1 MKPIDPRLLRY
12 ARATRF
18 FLAASVA
25 LGLVGAGLVIAQ
37 AMLIAEIVVGP
48 FQRGD
53 GAGALTL
60 PLGLLAL
67 VALGRAVV
75 SWLTELAAHRA
86 SAAVKS
92 ELRLRLLERAVRLG
106 PSWLDSQRTGALTT
120 LATRGIDALDD
131 YFARYLPQLGLAVV
145 VPVAVLARIVT
156 ADWISALI
164 IVVTLPLIPLFM
176 VLIGWA
182 TQSRMDRQWRL
193 LSRLSGHFLDVVA
206 GLPTLKVF
214 GRAKAQAASIR
225 AITADYRRAT
235 LKTLRLAFLSSFA
248 LELLATV
255 SVALVAVDIGMRL
268 VHGEMDLFTGL
279 MVLVLAPEAY
289 LPLRQVGAQYH
300 AAAEGLAAA
309 DEVFAVLERALPSS
323 AADGSPAPDARGA
336 ALTLDGL
343 VVRHP
348 GRTAPSLARTSFEI
362 RPGETVAVVGP
373 SGAGKSTLLNAV
385 LGFAVPDQGR
395 VLVGGRDLASLDPE
409 SWRRQIAWVPQRPY
423 LFAGTIAENV
433 RLARPDADDE
443 AVRAALRDADAHRFV
458 SALPDG
464 IETRLGEMGTGLSA
478 GQRQRIALARAF
490 LADRPV
496 LLLDEPTANL
506 DGETETSVVEAV
518 RRLAEGR
525 TVLLVV
531 HRPALLPLADR
542 VLRLPGPAA
551 SPLPASGGDSGRVSV
566 AGARAGATRAGAIR
580 NPRAEAPV
588 SAMAGAGAGVGVG
601 AGVGN
606 ADTGGAGGG
615 VGDADADGVAGG
627 GGDADTDAGPGRLPA
642 AASGVGDESAAG
654 VVSGVGD
661 ESTADAASRAGH
673 ESSAGVASGER
684 PVGVWAGRGP
694 GSAGRTVSRDPRAHA
709 GPGALARVRA
719 AARGTRGRFAL
730 ALLLGSLALVSAV
743 GLMAVSGWL
752 ISRAAQQPPVLYLMV
767 AVTATRAFGIGRAAF
782 RYAERLVSHD
792 AVLRVLADLR
802 VAVYRRLERLAPA
815 GLGRTRRGDLLS
827 RLVADVDT
835 VQDYFLRWL
844 LPVGSAL
851 TVSVASVGFLTW
863 VLPGAGA
870 VLAAGLLVAG
880 VGVPLVSGA
889 LARRAE
895 RRLAPARGALSAQVV
910 DMLAGTAE
918 LTVSG
923 ALPRRLD
930 ALRRADGALT
940 RIARRAAAATGA
952 GAGLSALVCG
962 LTVAAAAWLGV
973 SAVADGRIHGVWL
986 AVVVLTPLA
995 AFEAVAGLPLAV
1007 QHRQRVRRAAERVY
1021 EVMDEPLPVREP
1033 GQAWGVE
1040 SRGGQGRRDESR
1052 GGRAWGGE
1060 AHGGQARRE
1069 EPLGGQAWGGE
1080 AHGGQAWGE
1089 DARCVQARRE
1099 ESCGGQ
1105 VWGVEPRCGQG
1116 RREEPRGG
1124 QAWGEE
1130 AHGGQAWGEKS
1141 GGCQAWGV
1149 EPRGC
1154 QARCGE
1160 ADGEETWGEEP
1171 PDTPYPLVLRGITA
1185 RHPGQAAPA
1194 LDGFG
1199 LELRP
1204 GHRVAVVGPSGA
1216 GKTTLAQVLLRFLDA
1231 EGGTYTL
1238 AGRNAAALD
1247 GDAVRRLVGLC
1258 AQDAHVFDS
1267 SLRENLR
1274 LARTGASDGELRAAL
1289 AEARLLDWVDG
1300 LPDGLDTLVG
1310 EQGARLSGGQRQRL
1324 ALARA
1329 LLADFPVLVL
1339 DEPAEHLDLPTA
1351 DALMADLLSATRGR
1365 TTVLITHRLAGLDAV
1380 DEVIVL
1386 DGGRAVQRGTYR
1398 ELAAA
1403 DGPFRRMLEREAA
1416 EGGILVGAGQS
1427 ADG

>member
-25 LGLVGAGLVIAQ
+25 LGLAGAGLVIAQ
-37 AMLIAEIVVGP
+37 AMLIAEIVVGA

-53 GAGALTL
+53 GVTALTL

-67 VALGRAVV
+67 VAVGRAVV

-86 SAAVKS
+86 GAAVKS

-106 PSWLDSQRTGALTT
+106 PSWLDSQRTGELTT

-176 VLIGWA
+176 MLIGWA

-225 AITADYRRAT
+225 AITGDYRRAT
-235 LKTLRLAFLSSFA
+235 LKTLRLAFLSSLA
-248 LELLATV
+248 LELLSTV

-279 MVLVLAPEAY
+279 VVLVLAPEAY

-300 AAAEGLAAA
+300 AAAEGLTAA
-309 DEVFAVLERALPSS
+309 DEVFAVLEHEPSG
-323 AADGSPAPDARGA
+323 AGGSPAPDARGA
-336 ALTLDGL
+336 GLTLDGL

-348 GRTAPSLARTSFEI
+348 GRTEPSLARTSYEI

-385 LGFAVPDQGR
+385 LGFAAPHEGR
-395 VLVGGRDLASLDPE
+395 VLIGDRDLTSLDPD

-433 RLARPDADDE
+433 RLARSDADDE
-443 AVRAALRDADAHRFV
+443 AVRAALRDADALGFV

-464 IETRLGEMGTGLSA
+464 IETRLGEMGAGLSA

-506 DGETETSVVEAV
+506 DGETEASVVDAV

-542 VLRLPGPAA
+542 VLRLPG
-551 SPLPASGGDSGRVSV
+551 SGSGS
-566 AGARAGATRAGAIR
+566 
-580 NPRAEAPV
+580 
-588 SAMAGAGAGVGVG
+588 
-601 AGVGN
+601 
-606 ADTGGAGGG
+606 
-615 VGDADADGVAGG
+615 
-627 GGDADTDAGPGRLPA
+627 GPG
-642 AASGVGDESAAG
+642 SGVGSGRGAGDAAPGGPAALPAMGRALAVGGVRPGPAVALRSAHDGDGVRRSAAG
-654 VVSGVGD
+654 V
-661 ESTADAASRAGH
+661 ERTPAAHEPTADAGAGGRLG
-673 ESSAGVASGER
+673 EVRYGPDGTGLSASG
-684 PVGVWAGRGP
+684 GP
-694 GSAGRTVSRDPRAHA
+694 AASHGSAVPYGSATRPRR
-709 GPGALARVRA
+709 GASARVRG
-719 AARGTRGRFAL
+719 AARGSRGRFGL
-730 ALLLGSLALVSAV
+730 ALLLGSLALLSAV

-767 AVTATRAFGIGRAAF
+767 AVTATRAFGIGRAVF

-792 AVLRVLADLR
+792 AVLRVLAELR

-844 LPVGSAL
+844 LPVGTAL
-851 TVSVASVGFLTW
+851 TVGAASVGFLTW
-863 VLPGAGA
+863 VLPEAGA

-880 VGVPLVSGA
+880 VVVPAVSGS

-910 DMLAGTAE
+910 DLLAGAAE
-918 LTVSG
+918 LTVAG

-930 ALRRADGALT
+930 AVRRADGVLT
-940 RIARRAAAATGA
+940 RIARRTAAAAGT

-962 LTVAAAAWLGV
+962 LTVAAAAWVGV
-973 SAVADGRIHGVWL
+973 PAVADGRIHGVWL

-1021 EVMDEPLPVREP
+1021 EVLDEPLPVREP
-1033 GQAWGVE
+1033 DEA
-1040 SRGGQGRRDESR
+1040 GRELDEA
-1052 GGRAWGGE
+1052 GREPDEAVRGE
-1060 AHGGQARRE
+1060 APSA
-1069 EPLGGQAWGGE
+1069 
-1080 AHGGQAWGE
+1080 
-1089 DARCVQARRE
+1089 
-1099 ESCGGQ
+1099 
-1105 VWGVEPRCGQG
+1105 
-1116 RREEPRGG
+1116 
-1124 QAWGEE
+1124 
-1130 AHGGQAWGEKS
+1130 
-1141 GGCQAWGV
+1141 
-1149 EPRGC
+1149 
-1154 QARCGE
+1154 
-1160 ADGEETWGEEP
+1160 
-1171 PDTPYPLVLRGITA
+1171 PYPLVLRGITA
-1185 RHPGQAAPA
+1185 RHPGQSVPA

-1204 GHRVAVVGPSGA
+1204 GRRVAVVGPSGA
-1216 GKTTLAQVLLRFLDA
+1216 GKTTLAQVLLRFLDT

-1274 LARTGASDGELRAAL
+1274 LARPGASDDELRAAL
-1289 AEARLLDWVDG
+1289 AAARLLDWVDG
-1300 LPDGLDTLVG
+1300 LPDGLDTMVG

-1351 DALMADLLSATRGR
+1351 DALTADLLSATRGR

-1386 DGGRAVQRGTYR
+1386 DGGRAVQRGTYA
-1398 ELAAA
+1398 ELASVA
-1403 DGPFRRMLEREAA
+1403 GPFRRMLEREAV
-1416 EGGILVGAGQS
+1416 EGGVLVRAG
-1427 ADG
+1427 

>member
-1 MKPIDPRLLRY
+1 MFHVKPIDPRLLRY

-25 LGLVGAGLVIAQ
+25 LGLVGAGLLIAQ
-37 AMLIAEIVVGP
+37 AMLIAEIVVGA

-343 VVRHP
+343 MVRHP

-395 VLVGGRDLASLDPE
+395 VLIGGRDLASLDPE

-464 IETRLGEMGTGLSA
+464 IETRLGEMGAGLSA

-506 DGETETSVVEAV
+506 DGETEASVVEAV

-542 VLRLPGPAA
+542 VLRLPGPTA
-551 SPLPASGGDSGRVSV
+551 SPLPASGGGSGRVSV
-566 AGARAGATRAGAIR
+566 AGARAGATGAGAIRAGAIR

-588 SAMAGAGAGVGVG
+588 SATAGVG
-601 AGVGN
+601 AGVGD
-606 ADTGGAGGG
+606 ADVDGAAGG
-615 VGDADADGVAGG
+615 VGDADADGAAGG
-627 GGDADTDAGPGRLPA
+627 VGDADTDAGPGRLA
-642 AASGVGDESAAG
+642 AAPAGVGHEPMAG
-654 VVSGVGD
+654 VVSGVGH
-661 ESTADAASRAGH
+661 ESMAGAASRAGH
-673 ESSAGVASGER
+673 ESSADVGSGER
-684 PVGVWAGRGP
+684 PVGAWAGRGS
-694 GSAGRTVSRDPRAHA
+694 GSAGRTVSRGPRAHA

-730 ALLLGSLALVSAV
+730 ALLLGSLALVSAA

-910 DMLAGTAE
+910 DLLAGTAE
-918 LTVSG
+918 LTVAG

-1033 GQAWGVE
+1033 GQARVVE
-1040 SRGGQGRRDESR
+1040 PRCGRGRREESR

-1060 AHGGQARRE
+1060 AHGGQA
-1069 EPLGGQAWGGE
+1069 
-1080 AHGGQAWGE
+1080 WGE
-1089 DARCVQARRE
+1089 
-1099 ESCGGQ
+1099 ES
-1105 VWGVEPRCGQG
+1105 
-1116 RREEPRGG
+1116 RGG
-1124 QAWGEE
+1124 QG
-1130 AHGGQAWGEKS
+1130 
-1141 GGCQAWGV
+1141 
-1149 EPRGC
+1149 
-1154 QARCGE
+1154 RCGE

-1204 GHRVAVVGPSGA
+1204 GHRVVVVGPSGA

-1351 DALMADLLSATRGR
+1351 DALTADLLSATRGR